1 MTALPSNEDLAR
13 LALSLPEGDW
23 VRLSGMA
30 EATVVPSTQYDAF
43 MSGALIQGDLR
54 IVHDGDPRDPTCVA
68 IAEAIALLPALL
80 REVLDRRE
88 AEGWRD
94 ISTAPNDGNTV
105 LVYVPD
111 FEKVTEAWFC
121 EQTGLWPQDNAYS
134 YDGKP
139 CNVGLPTHWRPLPA
153 PPSTPTTEAS
163 HGE

>member
-1 MTALPSNEDLAR
+1 MTDLSSTEY
-13 LALSLPEGDW
+13 LAWLADECRDMGNAAHQQPGASKYMRTLW
-23 VRLSGMA
+23 KA
-30 EATVVPSTQYDAF
+30 EKA
-43 MSGALIQGDLR
+43 
-54 IVHDGDPRDPTCVA
+54 
-68 IAEAIALLPALL
+68 L

-94 ISTAPNDGNTV
+94 ISSAPKDGTTV

-121 EQTGLWPQDNAYS
+121 EQTGLWPRDNAYS
-134 YDGKP
+134 DEGQP
-139 CNVGLPTHWRPLPA
+139 CNVGMPTHWRPLPA